1 MSENIPEYIGS
12 RLGAIEEE
20 TESSEINFL
29 NMTDTVSDAENDE
42 KPIIYNNTQIKPV
55 MEKKKKPLKKPVGRK
70 RKTGASK
77 TLPKNPGAA
86 TTELVLEDLNLSE
99 QNQEAELPELNLEI
113 PQESDAEASADLAKS
128 LKSLP
133 GKKKT
138 TTKKAPVRKKAKPVA
153 KKLPTPATK
162 KPVTEEI
169 EPLHLELSTQ
179 EEEITTAIP
188 NSKASDQSGAK
199 EMLSKTEMSDSIA
212 LNEKP
217 KEIVIDV
224 TKDKKPSPKATPV
237 NKTRP
242 QKKAS
247 PAKKTTV
254 NNTEANER
262 KAYVK
267 KIKEETRAFLKQL
280 TVERKRREA
289 ENKAARLKRIQELK
303 GN

>member
-20 TESSEINFL
+20 AESSEINFQ
-29 NMTDTVSDAENDE
+29 NMTDTVSDTENDE
-42 KPIIYNNTQIKPV
+42 KPLIYNNTQIKPV
-55 MEKKKKPLKKPVGRK
+55 MERKKKPLKKPVGRK

-99 QNQEAELPELNLEI
+99 NDDKAELPELNLEI
-113 PQESDAEASADLAKS
+113 PQESGTDVSADLAKS

-133 GKKKT
+133 GKKRA

-153 KKLPTPATK
+153 KKSPTPATK
-162 KPVTEEI
+162 RTVSEEI
-169 EPLHLELSTQ
+169 EPLNLEVLTE
-179 EEEITTAIP
+179 EEEIKTATLD
-188 NSKASDQSGAK
+188 SEASGQSDTK
-199 EMLSKTEMSDSIA
+199 VTLSKTEASDPIA

-217 KEIVIDV
+217 TEIVIDV
-224 TKDKKPSPKATPV
+224 AKNKKPSPKATTV
-237 NKTRP
+237 RKRKP
-242 QKKAS
+242 QRKAS

-254 NNTEANER
+254 LNTEASER

-267 KIKEETRAFLKQL
+267 KIKEETRAFLQHL
-280 TVERKRREA
+280 AIERKKREA
-289 ENKAARLKRIQELK
+289 ENKAARLRRIQELT